1 MRLCKALADE
11 QDEKRSGLP
20 QEKEGADSLKV
31 TLVALILALVAVA
44 LLAFSDALHPWV
56 PVGLLGAQIA
66 LLLSIPISLAF
77 LAHRRAERLK
87 TEEKQEQKPD

>member
-1 MRLCKALADE
+1 
-11 QDEKRSGLP
+11 
-20 QEKEGADSLKV
+20 LKV

-66 LLLSIPISLAF
+66 LLLSIPISLALFAF